1 MNNDK
6 FLKFCEK
13 VMTGFGTITDSSVK
27 FEFERVYETQIDT
40 TELAKLLALL
50 EKNSLLDEKFSVNRQ
65 KGFYQ
70 TMYKKINESK

>member
-1 MNNDK
+1 
-6 FLKFCEK
+6 
-13 VMTGFGTITDSSVK
+13 MTGFGTITDSSVK